1 MVYSYETLVMGLEHS
16 RKEEHSS
23 RLTKALG
30 SSPRTTEK
38 GGREG
43 GQKADVIRKSTMCFA
58 NKSIIKGN
66 EMKT

>member
-1 MVYSYETLVMGLEHS
+1 MVYSYETVEMGLEHC

-23 RLTKALG
+23 RLDKALG

-43 GQKADVIRKSTMCFA
+43 GRKADVIRKSTMCFA
-58 NKSIIKGN
+58 YKSIIKGN